1 MFIKNILKNFLII
14 FTDESGIYWLKAV
27 NIEFLLKNFFK
38 REIFKFSKLELINNK
53 KNIKEI
59 FNFYQKNISHFNLNT
74 ISQSWKNNFETKFK
88 ELFAYLE
95 KKNLKEADYILHNM
109 QENKILHGLDFAN
122 YINSRN
128 IREFIL
134 LTIYKLNKIFLYLN
148 LKNSLQKEGLSNKLE
163 YYDYQKNLNIIKSI
177 YNFSSLKKKIN
188 KKPCIKINNF
198 FINASDIDGLYSS
211 LRIKE
216 IIDKNIK
223 KKNKINIVEIGAGLG
238 KTAINLVGLMS
249 KRIEKF
255 FIVDLMPINI
265 IQIYN
270 FSNFFKKNQIWY
282 PGSGR
287 QIKNCKIIIV
297 PNNMIEIINN
307 YKFDILFNE
316 NSFPEMIPE
325 EINKILNIFNKKGKF
340 LFSINHE
347 TIPNKNK
354 FVHSSLANLI
364 KKNKINLI
372 DRRLSWMKDGYYEN
386 LYTNQTVD

>member
-1 MFIKNILKNFLII
+1 
-14 FTDESGIYWLKAV
+14 
-27 NIEFLLKNFFK
+27 
-38 REIFKFSKLELINNK
+38 
-53 KNIKEI
+53 
-59 FNFYQKNISHFNLNT
+59 
-74 ISQSWKNNFETKFK
+74 
-88 ELFAYLE
+88 
-95 KKNLKEADYILHNM
+95 M

-198 FINASDIDGLYSS
+198 FINPSDIDSLYSS

-372 DRRLSWMKDGYYEN
+372 DRRLSWMRDGYYEN
-386 LYTNQTVD
+386 LYTNR